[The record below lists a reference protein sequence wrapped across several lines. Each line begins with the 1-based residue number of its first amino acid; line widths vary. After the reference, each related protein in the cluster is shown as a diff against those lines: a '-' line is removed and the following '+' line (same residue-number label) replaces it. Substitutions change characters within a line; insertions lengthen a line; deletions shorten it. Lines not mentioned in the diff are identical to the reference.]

1 MEQVVMEQHNPYFQK
16 YRTEALSLTDQE
28 WHKVLPA
35 EVFQI
40 TRLKGTE
47 RAFTGTYWNTDV
59 KGKYFCIC
67 CGNYLFTSDAKF
79 MSSCGW
85 PSYFEPSEKNAVY
98 YVEDHSYNM
107 KRVEV
112 LCELCDAHLGHVFDD
127 GPAPTYL
134 RYCINSASIVFEPQ

>member
-1 MEQVVMEQHNPYFQK
+1 MEQHNPYFQK

-98 YVEDHSYNM
+98 YVEDYSYNM

-112 LCELCDAHLGHVFDD
+112 LCKLCDAHLGHVFDD